1 MVEVVV
7 KIHNF
12 EDRENRNLGLLQP
25 GYKYAVTKE
34 RAKYL
39 SDRGIVEI
47 ISKAKKDKNV
57 EEGD

>member
-12 EDRENRNLGLLQP
+12 EDEENRDLGLLQP
-25 GYKYAVTKE
+25 GYKYEITKE

-47 ISKAKKDKNV
+47 ISKTKKDKDV